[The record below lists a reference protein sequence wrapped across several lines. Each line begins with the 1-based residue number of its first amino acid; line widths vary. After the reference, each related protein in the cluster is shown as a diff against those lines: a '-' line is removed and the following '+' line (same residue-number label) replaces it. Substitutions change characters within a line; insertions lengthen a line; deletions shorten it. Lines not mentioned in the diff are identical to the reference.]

1 MNFSKIIFTIFI
13 VLTSVF
19 SIAIAAKSQTL
30 VDKATLKEEF
40 DSYLEELNI
49 EKTYSAKP
57 FINLS
62 KINNNMELKNCKAL
76 NTSQCMYLKL
86 NRDKILNEI
95 KEQEVKY
102 RQYIIS
108 VVDSRVKE
116 DEMFEGYEEIAKKYL
131 LNKHMNDTFYRDA
144 EIIVLKKI

>member
-40 DSYLEELNI
+40 DSYLEGLKI

-62 KINNNMELKNCKAL
+62 KINNTIELKNCKAL
-76 NTSQCMYLKL
+76 KTSECMYLKL
-86 NRDKILNEI
+86 NRDKILNDI